1 MYMYILYIISMY
13 MYLYIY
19 TGELGYD
26 GPLYDGLSHMT
37 DNILG
42 PSPMHIKYVSC
53 TVKLVMFAC
62 SKYCV
67 FFIFSFMRVLIN
79 ANLHQVRYLKQKG
92 QIYACFNYCVLMH
105 SH

>member
-1 MYMYILYIISMY
+1 MAIPVPGPVSSQNRARRARFWL
-13 MYLYIY
+13 L
-19 TGELGYD
+19 TGRALVL
-26 GPLYDGLSHMT
+26 PQ
-37 DNILG
+37 
-42 PSPMHIKYVSC
+42 SP

-79 ANLHQVRYLKQKG
+79 AMPPDVRYLKQKG

>member
-1 MYMYILYIISMY
+1 MNHTLIRNKTLIS
-13 MYLYIY
+13 LQLVCIEHDVIEK
-19 TGELGYD
+19 G
-26 GPLYDGLSHMT
+26 
-37 DNILG
+37 N
-42 PSPMHIKYVSC
+42 

-79 ANLHQVRYLKQKG
+79 ATPPDVRYLKQKG

>member
-1 MYMYILYIISMY
+1 MLAWLLPAPNLHARINTM
-13 MYLYIY
+13 
-19 TGELGYD
+19 TTCAAPPRGVVGQ
-26 GPLYDGLSHMT
+26 GPY
-37 DNILG
+37 
-42 PSPMHIKYVSC
+42 

-79 ANLHQVRYLKQKG
+79 ATPPDVRYLKQKG
-92 QIYACFNYCVLMH
+92 QIYACFNDCVLMH